1 MTYNTALT
9 PHRLDTLQALHN
21 QALEASQKIGLSV
34 GKQQEALRQAQAK
47 LEQLHRYAAQYRE
60 QMQVLGTVGTAWSQ
74 VRDLRG
80 FIDRIDAGI
89 TAQQAEIAGTQRAL
103 ADLTAQWTAARQRE
117 KAFEVLID
125 QHQAQQRQG
134 QKASSLKNLQEW
146 ALRRVSQFLPT
157 SQQRSNL

>member
-1 MTYNTALT
+1 M
-9 PHRLDTLQALHN
+9 
-21 QALEASQKIGLSV
+21 
-34 GKQQEALRQAQAK
+34 
-47 LEQLHRYAAQYRE
+47 
-60 QMQVLGTVGTAWSQ
+60 
-74 VRDLRG
+74 RDLRG

-89 TAQQAEIAGTQRAL
+89 TAQQAEIAGAQRAL

-134 QKASSLKNLQEW
+134 QKASALRNLQEW
-146 ALRRVSQFLPT
+146 ALRRASQFLPT